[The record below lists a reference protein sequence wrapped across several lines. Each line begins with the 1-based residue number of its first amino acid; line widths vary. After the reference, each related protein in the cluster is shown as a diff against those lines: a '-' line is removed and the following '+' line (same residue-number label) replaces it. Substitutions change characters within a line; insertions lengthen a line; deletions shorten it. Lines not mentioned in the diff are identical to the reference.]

1 MIFDNARYLSALIKR
16 VYIALIFVIVAL
28 LGFAGFFAF
37 NWYKAS
43 KLDNV
48 FVVFPDKTFAATRA
62 GAGADESLVRSEYE
76 IIAFARM
83 VLEKALAHNEYSLEE
98 NLKEVTGMMD
108 KESVN
113 NLLSKVNE
121 KIESLYKD
129 QNAVS
134 KVVLE
139 EIEVNKETYP
149 HEVLL
154 YYNTYLHF
162 VDPLSSAYEEREAP
176 GGLYFQVE
184 ILERSY
190 KNPYGLQIRKLEFLA
205 PRPKT
210 DK

>member
-1 MIFDNARYLSALIKR
+1 MIFDNARYLSLLIKR
-16 VYIALIFVIVAL
+16 VYMALLFVIVAL
-28 LGFAGFFAF
+28 LGFAGFFAKK
-37 NWYKAS
+37 WYDAS
-43 KLDNV
+43 KLENV
-48 FVVFPDKTFAATRA
+48 YVVFPDKTFAGTR
-62 GAGADESLVRSEYE
+62 ADESLVRSEYE

-98 NLKEVTGMMD
+98 NLKEVSELMD

-121 KIESLYKD
+121 EIESLYKD
-129 QNAVS
+129 GNAVS

-139 EIEVNKETYP
+139 EIEVNKETHP

-162 VDPLSSAYEEREAP
+162 VDPRSSAYEEREAP

-190 KNPYGLQIRKLEFLA
+190 KNPYGLQIRKLKFLS
-205 PRPKT
+205 PKT

>member
-16 VYIALIFVIVAL
+16 VYMALIFVIVAL
-28 LGFAGFFAF
+28 LGFAGFFAKK
-37 NWYKAS
+37 WYDAS
-43 KLDNV
+43 KLENV
-48 FVVFPDKTFAATRA
+48 YVVFPDKTFAGTR
-62 GAGADESLVRSEYE
+62 ADESLVRSEYE

-98 NLKEVTGMMD
+98 NLKEVSELMD

-121 KIESLYKD
+121 EIESLYKD
-129 QNAVS
+129 GNAVS

-139 EIEVNKETYP
+139 EIEVNKETHP

-162 VDPLSSAYEEREAP
+162 VDPRSSAYEEREAP

-190 KNPYGLQIRKLEFLA
+190 KNPYGLQIRKLKFLS
-205 PRPKT
+205 PKT

>member
-16 VYIALIFVIVAL
+16 AYMALVFVIVVL
-28 LGFAGFFAF
+28 IGFAGFFAKK
-37 NWYKAS
+37 WYDAS
-43 KLDNV
+43 KLENV
-48 FVVFPDKTFAATRA
+48 YVVFPDKTFAGTR
-62 GAGADESLVRSEYE
+62 ADESLVRSEYE

-98 NLKEVTGMMD
+98 NLKEVSELMD

-121 KIESLYKD
+121 QIESLYKD

-139 EIEVNKETYP
+139 EIEVNKETHP

-162 VDPLSSAYEEREAP
+162 VDPRASVYEDKQAP

-190 KNPYGLQIRKLEFLA
+190 KNPYGLQIRKLKFLS
-205 PRPKT
+205 PKT
-210 DK
+210 D